1 MNGGPVPD
9 DVGFRIDLAD
19 ETATTALAEDI
30 AAILKVGDVLALVG
44 DLGAG
49 KSTLARALLRAIA
62 DDAELEVPSPTFTL
76 VQTYDLR
83 LPLAHFDLYRLRGPE
98 ELDEIGFDE
107 MVRERAVLIEW
118 PDRAGERLPDDALVV
133 AIEPGDGPT
142 ARVVRLVGPAAP
154 WRDRLVRTAGV
165 RAFLAVAGWGLAHR
179 RHLQGDASSR
189 SYERV
194 WRDGETA
201 VLMNHPAE
209 PDDAA
214 GRARVAARAAAKLA
228 EGPAPFLAFALGF
241 ADLGVSVP
249 RVLAHDLHAGYMLLE
264 DLGAE
269 PCVAGTPPA
278 PIRERYLAAVE
289 LLADLHAR
297 DLPHTLPDGEGGT
310 WAIPA
315 YAAANYEA
323 EVTVFLDWGI
333 PHLLGRP
340 ATSAERESFLALW
353 RPLIAEILA
362 GPATWCLRDY
372 HSPNLLWLADR
383 GGLARVGVLD
393 FQDTIFGHPAYDVAS
408 LAQDARVDVPADLE
422 ADLIGTYVAARRT
435 ADPAFD
441 EPAFRRAYAI
451 LAAQRATRILGVFA
465 RLKARDG
472 KPHYLAHVPRL
483 WGYLARVLGEPVLRP
498 LKLWYEE
505 AVPADRR
512 GGVRFD

>member
-1 MNGGPVPD
+1 MTDEAVSA
-9 DVGFRIDLAD
+9 DVEFRIDLAD
-19 ETATTALAEDI
+19 EAATEMLAEDL
-30 AAILKVGDVLALVG
+30 AAILRVGDAVALVG

-49 KSTLARALLRAIA
+49 KSTLARALLRAVA

-83 LPLAHFDLYRLRGPE
+83 LPLAHFDLYRLTGPE

-107 MVRERAVLIEW
+107 MLRERAVLIEW
-118 PDRAGERLPDDALVV
+118 PDRAAERLPEDALVV
-133 AIEPGDGPT
+133 AIEPGPDAG
-142 ARVVRLVGPAAP
+142 ARVVRLAGPATR
-154 WRDRLVRTAGV
+154 WRDRLLRTAGL
-165 RAFLAVAGWGLAHR
+165 RGFLAAAGWGEARR

-194 WRDGETA
+194 RLGDETA

-228 EGPAPFLAFALGF
+228 EGPAPFLAFALGL
-241 ADLGVSVP
+241 AAVGVSVP
-249 RVLAHDLHAGYMLLE
+249 RVLASDLHDGYMLLE

-269 PCVAGTPPA
+269 TCVAGTPPR
-278 PIRERYLAAVE
+278 PIAERYAEAVR
-289 LLADLHAR
+289 LLADLHGR
-297 DLPHTLPDGEGGT
+297 DLPRTLPDGEGGVHT
-310 WAIPA
+310 IPA
-315 YAAANYEA
+315 YDRANFEA
-323 EVTVFLDWGI
+323 EVSVFLDWGM
-333 PHLLGRP
+333 PQYLGRA
-340 ATSAERESFLALW
+340 ATDAERASFLALW
-353 RPLIAEILA
+353 RPLFDEILA
-362 GPATWCLRDY
+362 GPETWCLRDY

-383 GGLARVGVLD
+383 DGLARVGVLD

-408 LAQDARVDVPADLE
+408 LAEDARIDVAPDLE
-422 ADLIGTYVAARRT
+422 ADLVATYVAARR
-435 ADPAFD
+435 AARPDFD

-451 LAAQRATRILGVFA
+451 LAAQRNTRILGVFA
-465 RLKARDG
+465 RLAARDG

-483 WGYLARVLGEPVLRP
+483 WGYLARVLDEPVLRP

-512 GGVRFD
+512 GGIRFG